1 MNYIRHLTK
10 FYEKLAQDD
19 RLNPNHVSLY
29 LALFQCWNMN
39 LFVNPIS
46 VNRAQ
51 VLQFC
56 KIGSNHTYYKALKD
70 LCNWG
75 YIQYEPSFSPVKGS
89 LINLC
94 IFAQV
99 TTENEPIFDSS
110 LCKIDTATCA
120 EMHPDRC
127 KIDIATCAKM
137 HPSINNININNK
149 TYCGENTNTENL
161 NSEAMQTNKQ
171 SIGNFNKSKRKK
183 VAQKKEKVMQPPEL
197 EKVITYFRIEGF
209 SEIEA
214 RKFFNHFESN
224 GWRVGGKSPMK
235 NWHAAA
241 RNWML
246 NTQKFNSNFKPGS
259 RNLNNSKNYGEP
271 L

>member
-1 MNYIRHLTK
+1 M
-10 FYEKLAQDD
+10 FYEKLALDD
-19 RLNPNHVSLY
+19 RLNPNHISLY
-29 LALFQCWNMN
+29 LALFQFWNMN
-39 LFVNPIS
+39 HFLNPIS

-70 LCNWG
+70 LGNWG

-94 IFAQV
+94 IFAPV
-99 TTENEPIFDSS
+99 TTENEPVFDPN
-110 LCKIDTATCA
+110 LCNIDIATCA

-137 HPSINNININNK
+137 HPSLNNININNK
-149 TYCGENTNTENL
+149 TYCGENTTTENL
-161 NSEAMQTNKQ
+161 KSEAMKTNNQFLGK
-171 SIGNFNKSKRKK
+171 SNKTKRKK
-183 VAQKKEKVMQPPEL
+183 VPQKKEKGMTPPEL
-197 EKVITYFRIEGF
+197 QKVIVFFRLETF
-209 SEIEA
+209 PEIEA
-214 RKFFNHFESN
+214 HKFFNHFQSN

-235 NWHAAA
+235 DWHAAA

-246 NTQKFNSNFKPGS
+246 NSKKFNPPSKPGS
-259 RNLNNSKNYGEP
+259 HNLNNSKNYGEP